1 MQEAWEL
8 GEASVQRGS
17 DRKGDPEEDLG
28 SNGVIILSSSYNPSD
43 SDYRTLVVINQSINQ
58 SIYSSSPMLE
68 VAGNSILSM
77 YNIVSLK
84 VERND
89 NIAGSHHAVYYNLYI
104 W

>member
-1 MQEAWEL
+1 MWL
-8 GEASVQRGS
+8 
-17 DRKGDPEEDLG
+17 DT
-28 SNGVIILSSSYNPSD
+28 ITSYIYQVEPFIS
-43 SDYRTLVVINQSINQ
+43 YTTNQSINQ

-104 W
+104 

>member
-1 MQEAWEL
+1 MLLVFLVGRQELVEML
-8 GEASVQRGS
+8 GICRSQRFGII
-17 DRKGDPEEDLG
+17 
-28 SNGVIILSSSYNPSD
+28 SNLWTAP
-43 SDYRTLVVINQSINQ
+43 DYRLTRDWNDSINQSINQ

-104 W
+104 

>member
-1 MQEAWEL
+1 M
-8 GEASVQRGS
+8 
-17 DRKGDPEEDLG
+17 
-28 SNGVIILSSSYNPSD
+28 Y
-43 SDYRTLVVINQSINQ
+43 QSINQ

-89 NIAGSHHAVYYNLYI
+89 NIAGSHHVVYYNLYI
-104 W
+104 

>member
-1 MQEAWEL
+1 M
-8 GEASVQRGS
+8 ASKGKKPRIKWDSEVE
-17 DRKGDPEEDLG
+17 RKLIDIWAD
-28 SNGVIILSSSYNPSD
+28 
-43 SDYRTLVVINQSINQ
+43 NQSINP

-104 W
+104 

>member
-1 MQEAWEL
+1 M
-8 GEASVQRGS
+8 ASKGKKPRVKWDS
-17 DRKGDPEEDLG
+17 KVERKLIDIWAD
-28 SNGVIILSSSYNPSD
+28 
-43 SDYRTLVVINQSINQ
+43 NQSINQ

-104 W
+104 